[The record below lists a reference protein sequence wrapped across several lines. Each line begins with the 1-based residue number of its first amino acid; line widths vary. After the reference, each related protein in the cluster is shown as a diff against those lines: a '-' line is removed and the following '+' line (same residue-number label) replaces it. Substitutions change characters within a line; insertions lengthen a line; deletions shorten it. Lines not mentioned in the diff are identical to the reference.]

1 MRREL
6 VYHLVGMNE
15 KNIMKLSKNLW
26 LSEVTKSN
34 TAIRRGIDNNP
45 TNLHIANL
53 IYLAEKVFQP
63 IREHFGCPIFVSS
76 GYRSKDLNEAIGGS
90 QKSFHSHGMA
100 LDLDMDGKSTI
111 TNTDIFN
118 FIKDNL
124 PYTELIWEFG
134 TEDKPDW
141 VHVAIAKGREQ
152 EKNAKIAYR
161 EDGKT
166 KYKKFIS

>member
-1 MRREL
+1 
-6 VYHLVGMNE
+6 
-15 KNIMKLSKNLW
+15 MKLSKNLW

-45 TNLHIANL
+45 TKLHIANL
-53 IYLAEKVFQP
+53 TYLAEKVFQP
-63 IREHFGCPIFVSS
+63 IREHFGHPIFVSS

-100 LDLDMDGKSTI
+100 LDLDMDCKSTI